1 MSLANRIAAQR
12 ESGSPTPQPRRHARS
27 ADPFAEVKRS
37 VHAGLLDLLGPKLY
51 DAHLDQRE
59 LETRVR
65 QTLQAV
71 LERDETPLTS
81 ADRARIAT
89 EVLDEILGHGPL
101 EPYLRDPSISE
112 IMVNGFDQVYV
123 ERAGRLEPV
132 PVAFADESHL
142 RRTIDKIVAKV
153 GRRVDEASPM
163 VDARLPDGSRVNAV
177 VPPIALDG
185 SVLTIR
191 KFAADPFTVDDLV
204 GFGTLTP
211 ATAYLLQCCV
221 HGRMNILI
229 GGGTGSGKTTSLN
242 VLSSFVPAD
251 ERIVTIEDAA
261 ELQLRQ
267 DHVLRLEARP
277 PNVESR
283 GEVAVRDLVRNAL
296 RMRPDRII
304 VGEVRDGAALD
315 MLQAMNTGH
324 DGSITTVHSN
334 SPRDSLSRLETMVL
348 MAGVDLP
355 ARAIR
360 EQMASA
366 IDLIVHQSRLK
377 DGTRRITHITEV
389 IGMEGE
395 IVTLQD
401 IFQFDFHAGVDER
414 GFYRG
419 QLQSTGLRPH
429 FVERLKDRGIDVPPH
444 LFGGGLR

>member
-12 ESGSPTPQPRRHARS
+12 ESGSPAPQVRRQART

-37 VHAGLLDLLGPKLY
+37 VHAGLLEVLGPKLY

-71 LERDETPLTS
+71 LERDETPLTN
-81 ADRARIAT
+81 ADRARIAL

-112 IMVNGFDQVYV
+112 IMVNGHDQVYV

-153 GRRVDEASPM
+153 GRRVDEASPL

-251 ERIVTIEDAA
+251 ERIVTIEDAV
-261 ELQLRQ
+261 ELQLKQ
-267 DHVLRLEARP
+267 DHVVRMETRP
-277 PNVESR
+277 ANIEGR
-283 GEVAVRDLVRNAL
+283 G
-296 RMRPDRII
+296 
-304 VGEVRDGAALD
+304 
-315 MLQAMNTGH
+315 
-324 DGSITTVHSN
+324 
-334 SPRDSLSRLETMVL
+334 
-348 MAGVDLP
+348 
-355 ARAIR
+355 
-360 EQMASA
+360 
-366 IDLIVHQSRLK
+366 
-377 DGTRRITHITEV
+377 
-389 IGMEGE
+389 
-395 IVTLQD
+395 
-401 IFQFDFHAGVDER
+401 
-414 GFYRG
+414 
-419 QLQSTGLRPH
+419 
-429 FVERLKDRGIDVPPH
+429 
-444 LFGGGLR
+444 